1 MTLPQG
7 LTPLRRPALL
17 WGILA
22 ACIVRLW
29 LMPLTSSFW
38 VDEMVT
44 VFVVRHPADPS
55 LAPVPQVPA
64 SIYYWLPR
72 LTQHFTQHL
81 FGESEVSWR
90 IPSVLAMAFALFLIG
105 RIAARL
111 IHPRAN
117 WFAMFAG
124 LGLHGI
130 NYCAADARPYALG
143 ICVASLS
150 VWFLIRWLDASRWI
164 DGLAFVVAASLLW
177 RVQLIYWPF
186 YLVFLIY
193 AALRLARKE
202 TKAGF
207 WQTAGLF
214 GILAISLIPVALN
227 ALLVLHQASAH
238 VISELPGFR
247 EFEHAT
253 RWSLV
258 VICTAGTWLVA
269 RLLKWPIPR
278 ASLLG
283 GSSIVLIAAWWLVQP
298 LALYVFSRVTGDS
311 VFISR
316 YVSLA
321 LPGTA
326 LMATAAAAM
335 FIPPDRWA
343 SVSLALGAGVLLVMG
358 QWGTAELR
366 HDNSDWRSAARAET
380 RLATTSDMP
389 VICLSPFVE
398 ARPPIWTPDYPLPG
412 FLYSHLSFYP
422 LKGRFYLFPFGAAA
436 RDGEAYAL
444 RLTADTLSKSPRFVV
459 YGANN
464 FWRSW
469 FADNPELKGWR
480 NRLEMFGDVQLAVFD
495 APETAADTAHGVR

>member
-1 MTLPQG
+1 MVLN
-7 LTPLRRPALL
+7 RRLALL
-17 WGILA
+17 WAILA
-22 ACIVRLW
+22 ACIARLW
-29 LMPLTSSFW
+29 LVPLTSSFW

-44 VFVVRHPADPS
+44 VFVVRHPGDPS
-55 LAPVPQVPA
+55 FAPVPQVPA

-72 LTQHFTQHL
+72 FTQHL
-81 FGESEVSWR
+81 FGDSEVSWR
-90 IPSVLAMAFALFLIG
+90 VPSVLAMGLALFLIG

-117 WFAMFAG
+117 WFAVFAC

-130 NYCAADARPYALG
+130 NYFAVDARPYGLG
-143 ICVASLS
+143 ICAASLA
-150 VWFLIRWLDASRWI
+150 VWLLIRWFDAPRRI
-164 DGLAFVVAASLLW
+164 DGLAFVVTASLLW

-186 YLVFLIY
+186 YLVFVLY
-193 AALRLARKE
+193 AVVRLTRKE
-202 TKAGF
+202 TKAGW

-214 GILAISLIPVALN
+214 GILAVSLVPVTMEALG
-227 ALLVLHQASAH
+227 VLHQASAH

-269 RLLKWPIPR
+269 RLFKWPEPQVAVWSGSAMVLM
-278 ASLLG
+278 AS
-283 GSSIVLIAAWWLVQP
+283 WWLVQP
-298 LALYVFSRVTGDS
+298 LALFAFSRVTGDS

-335 FIPPDRWA
+335 FIPADRW
-343 SVSLALGAGVLLVMG
+343 SNVSIALGAGVLLVMG
-358 QWGTAELR
+358 QWTTREMR
-366 HDNSDWRSAARAET
+366 HDNSDWRSAAREEV
-380 RLATTSDMP
+380 RLASSSDIP

-398 ARPPIWTPDYPLPG
+398 ARPPIWRPDYPLPG
-412 FLYSHLSFYP
+412 FLYSQLDFYP
-422 LKGRFYLFPFGAAA
+422 LKGRFYLFPFGADA
-436 RDGEAYAL
+436 RDGEDYAR
-444 RLTADTLSKSPRFVV
+444 RLTDDTLSKTPRFVI

-464 FWRSW
+464 FWRDW
-469 FADNPELKGWR
+469 FAHNPELRGWR
-480 NRLEMFGDVQLAVFD
+480 NRVEMFGDVQLAVFD
-495 APETAADTAHGVR
+495 AP

>member
-1 MTLPQG
+1 
-7 LTPLRRPALL
+7 LR
-17 WGILA
+17 WVILA

-44 VFVVRHPADPS
+44 VFVVRHPGDPS
-55 LAPVPQVPA
+55 FAPVPQVPA

-72 LTQHFTQHL
+72 LTHQL
-81 FGESEVSWR
+81 FGETEVSYR
-90 IPSVLAMAFALFLIG
+90 FPSVLAMGLALFLIG

-111 IHPRAN
+111 IHPRAA
-117 WFAMFAG
+117 WFAIFAC

-130 NYCAADARPYALG
+130 NYFAVDARPYGLG

-150 VWFLIRWLDASRWI
+150 VWLLIRWLDASKWI

-177 RVQLIYWPF
+177 RIQLIYWPF
-186 YLVFLIY
+186 YLVFFIY
-193 AALRLARKE
+193 AAVRLARKE
-202 TKAGF
+202 TEETKAGL

-214 GILAISLIPVALN
+214 GLLTISLVPVAIN
-227 ALLVLHQASAH
+227 ALALFHQASAH

-258 VICTAGTWLVA
+258 IICAAGTWLVA
-269 RLLKWPIPR
+269 RLFKWPIQR
-278 ASLLG
+278 ASLLS
-283 GSSIVLIAAWWLVQP
+283 GSSFVLIAAWWLIQP
-298 LALYVFSRVTGDS
+298 VALYVFSRVTGDS
-311 VFISR
+311 VFITR
-316 YVSLA
+316 YLSLA

-326 LMATAAAAM
+326 LAATAAAAM
-335 FIPPDRWA
+335 FIPPDRWT
-343 SVSLALGAGVLLVMG
+343 SVSIALGAGVLLVMG
-358 QWGTAELR
+358 QWTTPPWSTQELR
-366 HDNSDWRSAARAET
+366 HDNSDWRSAAREET

-389 VICLSPFVE
+389 IIVLSPFVE

-422 LKGRFYLFPFGAAA
+422 LKGKFYLFPFGFAAS
-436 RDGEAYAL
+436 DGEAYAL
-444 RLTADTLSKSPRFVV
+444 HLTADTLSKSPRFVI

-464 FWRSW
+464 FWRNW
-469 FADNPELKGWR
+469 FAHNPDLKGWR
-480 NRLEMFGDVQLAVFD
+480 SRLEMFGDVQLVVFD
-495 APETAADTAHGVR
+495 AP

>member
-1 MTLPQG
+1 
-7 LTPLRRPALL
+7 
-17 WGILA
+17 
-22 ACIVRLW
+22 
-29 LMPLTSSFW
+29 MPMTSSFW

-44 VFVVRHPADPS
+44 VFVVRYPGHPS
-55 LAPVPQVPA
+55 FAPVPQVPA

-72 LTQHFTQHL
+72 LTQHL
-81 FGESEVSWR
+81 FGQSEVSYR
-90 IPSVLAMAFALFLIG
+90 ISSVLAMGVALFLIG

-117 WFAMFAG
+117 WFAIFAC

-130 NYCAADARPYALG
+130 NYYAADARPYALG

-150 VWFLIRWLDASRWI
+150 VWFLIRWLDASQWI

-186 YLVFLIY
+186 YLVFFIY
-193 AALRLARKE
+193 AALRLVRKE
-202 TKAGF
+202 TKAGY

-214 GILAISLIPVALN
+214 VILAISLVPVALN
-227 ALLVLHQASAH
+227 ALSLFHQASAH

-258 VICTAGTWLVA
+258 VICIAGTWLVA
-269 RLLKWPIPR
+269 RLLKWPVPQ
-278 ASLLG
+278 ASLLTL
-283 GSSIVLIAAWWLVQP
+283 SSFVLIAAWWLVQP
-298 LALYVFSRVTGDS
+298 VALYVFSRVTGDS
-311 VFISR
+311 VFITR
-316 YVSLA
+316 YLSLA

-326 LMATAAAAM
+326 LAATAAAAM

-343 SVSLALGAGVLLVMG
+343 SVSIALGAGALLVMG
-358 QWGTAELR
+358 QWTTPELR
-366 HDNSDWRSAARAET
+366 HDNSDWRSAAREET
-380 RLATTSDMP
+380 RLATASDMP
-389 VICLSPFVE
+389 VIVLSPFVE
-398 ARPPIWTPDYPLPG
+398 ARPPIWSPDYPLPG
-412 FLYSHLSFYP
+412 FLYSHLDYYP

-444 RLTADTLSKSPRFVV
+444 RLTADTLSKSPRFVI

-464 FWRSW
+464 FWRNW
-469 FADNPELKGWR
+469 FAHNPDLEGWR
-480 NRLEMFGDVQLAVFD
+480 SRLEMFGDVQLAVFD
-495 APETAADTAHGVR
+495 APEL